1 MWNITTQINTYGL
14 LDFEQLCF
22 LNIFVR
28 PLSTVTNLKL
38 LEMKYEKEK
47 KLNWVIYY
55 KNLANYEASHA
66 KMSSS
71 IKSIR
76 LTYMSNMKSGKISI
90 P

>member
-1 MWNITTQINTYGL
+1 MDYDTL
-14 LDFEQLCF
+14 FK
-22 LNIFVR
+22 
-28 PLSTVTNLKL
+28 NLKL

-55 KNLANYEASHA
+55 KNLANYEASHP

-76 LTYMSNMKSGKISI
+76 LMYIYVQHEKSQNFYTLKLAR
-90 P
+90 PVANF